1 MDDALRDLGGQLV
14 VLSARL
20 IREVRRANAD
30 HPTHVRVLSML
41 DEYGPSTVSALAQA
55 DGCTQPSMTALVNAL
70 VERGWVTREPHPDD
84 ARSSLITTTADG
96 SDALQRFREHNAQGW
111 PSGSRAVAAP
121 PRTSPPPSP
130 SSPTCCGPAERCPSS
145 PLSPTHPLEEAPS
158 C

>member
-96 SDALQRFREHNAQGW
+96 SDALQRFREHNAQVLAERIAR
-111 PSGSRAVAAP
+111 SGRSAEDVATAVAVLTDLLRP
-121 PRTSPPPSP
+121 
-130 SSPTCCGPAERCPSS
+130 G
-145 PLSPTHPLEEAPS
+145 
-158 C
+158 